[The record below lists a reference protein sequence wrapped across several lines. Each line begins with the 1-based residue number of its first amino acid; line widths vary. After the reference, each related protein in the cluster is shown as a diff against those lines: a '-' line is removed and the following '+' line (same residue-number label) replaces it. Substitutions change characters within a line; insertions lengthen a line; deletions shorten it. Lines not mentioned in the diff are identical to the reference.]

1 MAGRSCGM
9 GELVALDIF
18 NLNRL
23 IDKSARP
30 GKQDEY
36 RPEVVSTDSVNKKV
50 KKRGR
55 PLCPVVSNGF
65 LFFL

>member
-1 MAGRSCGM
+1 MAGLSCGM

-18 NLNRL
+18 NLNCL
-23 IDKSARP
+23 IDKSAKP
-30 GKQDEY
+30 GKQENAVW
-36 RPEVVSTDSVNKKV
+36 RLVSTDSVNKKV

-55 PLCPVVSNGF
+55 PLCPVVSSGF